1 MAINEAAPLA
11 DPLVDKHDVYFRTD
25 HLKTD
30 LGGRTARGGAV
41 TVVSQA
47 LKFLISMVGTVVL
60 ARLLTP
66 QDYGLIGMVAVVI
79 GFVSMF
85 KDLGLSTATIQRPE
99 ITNAQISTL
108 FWINLA
114 LSVGVMLVAAAIAP
128 AIARFYHEPRLV
140 LITLAYG
147 CGFLLGGLTVQ
158 HEALLRRQMRFTA
171 LAGAEVFSIVASVVT
186 AIVMARFGAGYWALV
201 GGALSLNLAYLIGIW
216 AQCRWRPG
224 LPAKDSG
231 VRSMLVFGGNFTAF
245 SVVNYF
251 ARNLDN
257 MLIGWRW
264 GAAPLGL
271 YAKAYQLLLLPLD
284 QINSPITAV
293 AVPALSR
300 LADDAERYR
309 QAYLRILEKIAI
321 MTMPMMAFMI
331 VTSDW
336 LVFILLGPKWSGVSR
351 IFALLAIAGFVQPV
365 TSTTGWLFLTQGRPH
380 HMFQWGLVGSSLIV
394 VSIAIGLPWGPVG
407 VATSY
412 SLGFVCIT
420 MPLLLWFV
428 GRTGPVGAR
437 HIYLTVAPIV
447 FASLCGLLAALG
459 LRRFSGVANPVL
471 GILSCLS
478 ITVLSTLLVLVVMP
492 AGRRVL
498 LDLRKSFFLLLKGK
512 GPLVQAS

>member
-1 MAINEAAPLA
+1 MAINETTQVLEPTA
-11 DPLVDKHDVYFRTD
+11 DKHDVYFRTD
-25 HLKTD
+25 HLKAD

-41 TVVSQA
+41 TVVSQG
-47 LKFLISMVGTVVL
+47 LKFLISMVATVVL

-114 LSVGVMLVAAAIAP
+114 LSLAVMLVTAAIAP
-128 AIARFYHEPRLV
+128 LIARFYHEPRLH

-158 HEALLRRQMRFTA
+158 HEALLRRQMRFAA

-186 AIVMARFGAGYWALV
+186 AILMASRGAGYWSLV

-216 AQCRWRPG
+216 LQCRWRPG
-224 LPAKDSG
+224 LPSRNSG
-231 VRSMLVFGGNFTAF
+231 VRSMLVFGGNFTGF
-245 SVVNYF
+245 SIVNYF

-257 MLIGWRW
+257 MLIGWWW
-264 GAAPLGL
+264 GAAMLGL

-300 LADDAERYR
+300 LADDPERYR

-321 MTMPMMAFMI
+321 MTMPLMAFMI

-336 LVFILLGPKWSGVSR
+336 LVLILLGPKWTGVSR
-351 IFALLAIAGFVQPV
+351 IFALLAIAGFLQPV
-365 TSTTGWLFLTQGRPH
+365 GSTTGWLYLTQGRPH
-380 HMFQWGLVGSSLIV
+380 HMFQWGLIGGSILI
-394 VSIAIGLPWGPVG
+394 VSIALGLPWGAIG

-412 SLGFVCIT
+412 SLGYVCVAA
-420 MPLLLWFV
+420 PLLFWYV
-428 GRTGPVGAR
+428 GRSGPVGAR
-437 HIYLTVAPIV
+437 HIYATIAPIAA
-447 FASLCGLLAALG
+447 ASLLALLTALL
-459 LRRFSGVANPVL
+459 LRRFSGVGNPMV
-471 GILSCLS
+471 GIVICLAVT
-478 ITVLSTLLVLVVMP
+478 ILTTFVVLVLLP

-498 LDLRKSFFLLLKGK
+498 LDLKRSFFLLLRGK
-512 GPLVQAS
+512 VALV